1 MKLTSTQ
8 VRETL
13 NQYECRLIPDDHQ
26 AVPQLSEWFGDH
38 TFFLDGN
45 GLSIVEPVTDVPP
58 ETTQMARVISLASWS
73 DANCTKLARHKP
85 EPTDK
90 FVELASMH

>member
-1 MKLTSTQ
+1 MKLTSAQ

-13 NQYECRLIPDDHQ
+13 NQYEGHLLPNDHQ
-26 AVPQLSEWFGDH
+26 AVPQLNEWFGDH
-38 TFFLDGN
+38 TFFLDSN
-45 GLSIVEPVTDVPP
+45 GLSIVEPLADVPQD
-58 ETTQMARVISLASWS
+58 TTRMARVICLASWS